1 MDDSRINKQIFLN
14 DYYANVE
21 SWCSSFY
28 YVCNTL
34 GFEENYD
41 NLCEIDICKFKEKL
55 DIFAQ
60 DKWLE
65 IVHSKPKLRTYQ
77 KFKTKLVPED
87 YVLRLMSRYHRSTFA
102 KFRCGILPLNLEVG
116 RYRGIKVE
124 DRICPL
130 CKNGVETE
138 IHFLLECS
146 QYEQGDFLR
155 DTEIDSILLTN
166 DDKLKFLMSNH
177 QKATSSFI
185 CNLWIQRQAKLII

>member
-1 MDDSRINKQIFLN
+1 MIQSRAARYFLGVHPKTPIPALMGELGWTPFKYKRWVALCRTWNRFINMDDSRINKQIFLN

-87 YVLRLMSRYHRSTFA
+87 YVLRLMSRYHHSTFA
-102 KFRCGILPLNLEVG
+102 KGSGTLFIP
-116 RYRGIKVE
+116 K
-124 DRICPL
+124 CPL
-130 CKNGVETE
+130 KK
-138 IHFLLECS
+138 
-146 QYEQGDFLR
+146 D
-155 DTEIDSILLTN
+155 ILGMWNKCPYPYTML
-166 DDKLKFLMSNH
+166 
-177 QKATSSFI
+177 
-185 CNLWIQRQAKLII
+185 